1 LGNKLKLKNARL
13 KVLFF
18 ILLVI
23 LFLVFSGC
31 GYKLQGKETLP
42 FQTVK
47 IGKIENRTF
56 EPKLEDKLH
65 RALADELSKNGFVIS
80 ANSNHV
86 INGVINTFR
95 LKPLAERDKVAIEYE
110 VIIEGRFTLT
120 LPDGTVKELR
130 NSGAFIVSFYA
141 EGHLNELV
149 ASKENAAESALKNLA
164 SEIRAGIIYQQ

>member
-1 LGNKLKLKNARL
+1 MNKLKLKNSRL
-13 KVLFF
+13 KVLSF
-18 ILLVI
+18 IPLVI
-23 LFLVFSGC
+23 LFLVFSAC

-65 RALADELSKNGFVIS
+65 RALVDELSKNGFIIS

-86 INGVINTFR
+86 INGIINTFR

-110 VIIEGRFTLT
+110 VIIEGKFTLT
-120 LPDGTVKELR
+120 SPDGTVKELR

-149 ASKENAAESALKNLA
+149 ASKENAAESALKSLA